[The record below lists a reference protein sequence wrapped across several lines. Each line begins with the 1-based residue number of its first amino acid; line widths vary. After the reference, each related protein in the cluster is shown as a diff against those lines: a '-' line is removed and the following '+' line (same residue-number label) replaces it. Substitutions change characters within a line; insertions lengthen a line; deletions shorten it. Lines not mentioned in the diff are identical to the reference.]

1 MLWKLNN
8 PTWNNKGVLENLT
21 ISLNHWLVPKKPKP
35 KETFWQRRK
44 KRFQRRFSWTHIKKN
59 WQLFVFMGF
68 IFTVNVILFV
78 TRAVYF
84 RWESLFNNSRERKI
98 GRDLRIDFKADIE
111 KYIQYLLSTL
121 HCGKGILSEF
131 SPLTAEDIHN
141 SHQYLEEMHWFKAIF
156 KMFGVALF
164 EAIEVKGQSMLN
176 FEAATSN
183 FVIIS
188 ESLAANLEKERQ
200 GSVWQTITKFWLICL
215 FYCSSKTYSCR

>member
-8 PTWNNKGVLENLT
+8 PTWNKKGVLENLT

-131 SPLTAEDIHN
+131 SPLTAEDI
-141 SHQYLEEMHWFKAIF
+141 WF
-156 KMFGVALF
+156 LF
-164 EAIEVKGQSMLN
+164 DLHLKFITPINIWKKCIDLRLFSKCL
-176 FEAATSN
+176 
-183 FVIIS
+183 
-188 ESLAANLEKERQ
+188 
-200 GSVWQTITKFWLICL
+200 VWPFLRPLRSKDNQCWILRLQPQTL
-215 FYCSSKTYSCR
+215 

>member
-1 MLWKLNN
+1 MNWKLIN
-8 PTWNNKGVLENLT
+8 PTWHNKGVLENLT

-35 KETFWQRRK
+35 KDTFWQRRK

-111 KYIQYLLSTL
+111 KYIQHTPYSWNIMRQKWEGD
-121 HCGKGILSEF
+121 CGLWVLDEIILKKY
-131 SPLTAEDIHN
+131 N
-141 SHQYLEEMHWFKAIF
+141 K
-156 KMFGVALF
+156 
-164 EAIEVKGQSMLN
+164 
-176 FEAATSN
+176 
-183 FVIIS
+183 
-188 ESLAANLEKERQ
+188 SLKKIVGA
-200 GSVWQTITKFWLICL
+200 V
-215 FYCSSKTYSCR
+215 